1 MHLIETGHHQV
12 NADCD
17 PDLSSHSV
25 LGCAKKCFDTQ
36 VLFDPLEEQFD
47 LPAAF
52 VNGRDRLCW
61 QVEVIRQEDQALSS
75 LGIKEADTS
84 EFFRVVSFTF
94 VSAQPNGLIAA
105 QTAGLVDWTRLTQA
119 KSHIAFCPD
128 DKVGVRAFDSKES
141 GKVKISAVEDI
152 DASSFKEHP
161 IHEVNVMNRSLCNL
175 HENRDRTSQVNLSVE
190 FNRGF
195 SPAEMSPRKHRQT
208 QINRGGIDGIN
219 HLVNVEPVGVFP
231 IKSSRF
237 TNQNLCECFVNA
249 PVTMLVRICQIRSRD
264 VASDAH
270 RVEMRAPSQ
279 AGFNISKTLPESDLS
294 KSHRKKLISGSHAFT
309 RSRHRVKL
317 HAAIE
322 LLTMDEI
329 GDLSKNKAAGV
340 HPLLRMNQTPL
351 DQLSQMRHM
360 PFSLLAA

>member
-17 PDLSSHSV
+17 PDLSSHGV
-25 LGCAKKCFDTQ
+25 LGCAEKCFDAQ

-52 VNGRDRLCW
+52 VNGSDGLCW
-61 QVEVIRQEDQALSS
+61 QIEVICQEDQALSS
-75 LGIKEADTS
+75 LGIEEADTS

-141 GKVKISAVEDI
+141 GKVQVSTVEDI
-152 DASSFKEHP
+152 DASCFKEHP

-195 SPAEMSPRKHRQT
+195 SPAEMSPRKHRQA

-219 HLVNVEPVGVFP
+219 HLVDVEPVGVFP
-231 IKSSRF
+231 IKSSCF
-237 TNQNLCECFVNA
+237 ANQHLRECFVNT
-249 PVTMLVRICQIRSRD
+249 PVTMLVRISEIGSCD
-264 VASDAH
+264 VASDTH
-270 RVEMRAPSQ
+270 RVEMRASSQ
-279 AGFNISKTLPESDLS
+279 AGFNISKTLPESYLS
-294 KSHRKKLISGSHAFT
+294 KSHSKKLISGSHAFT
-309 RSRHRVKL
+309 RSRHRVKR

-322 LLTMDEI
+322 LLAVDEI
-329 GDLSKNKAAGV
+329 GNLSENKAASV

-351 DQLSQMRHM
+351 GQLSQMRHM